1 MSNPFSAGREGGPGH
16 HDASFSCHVQQGAAG
31 EQEVMSD
38 GPTNLLLRQKDV
50 VLERTDSL
58 VGGFGVGPSV
68 QAVHVVVPHFLPIAE
83 YLLTVHAQ
91 RLVV

>member
-1 MSNPFSAGREGGPGH
+1 MSNPLSAGREGGPGH
-16 HDASFSCHVQQGAAG
+16 HDASFACHVQQSAAG

-38 GPTNLLLRQKDV
+38 GPTSLLLRQDDDV
-50 VLERTDSL
+50 AEPTDSL
-58 VGGFGVGPSV
+58 VGGLGVGPSV
-68 QAVHVVVPHFLPIAE
+68 QAVHVVVSHFLPIAE

>member
-1 MSNPFSAGREGGPGH
+1 MSEEP
-16 HDASFSCHVQQGAAG
+16 AS
-31 EQEVMSD
+31 
-38 GPTNLLLRQKDV
+38 LLLPREDD

-58 VGGFGVGPSV
+58 VGGLGLGPSV
-68 QAVHVVVPHFLPIAE
+68 QAVYVVVSHFLPIAE

>member
-1 MSNPFSAGREGGPGH
+1 M
-16 HDASFSCHVQQGAAG
+16 
-31 EQEVMSD
+31 MSD
-38 GPTNLLLRQKDV
+38 GPTSLLLSQKDV
-50 VLERTDSL
+50 PERTDSL
-58 VGGFGVGPSV
+58 VGGFGVRPSV